1 KAKNLLARL
10 EKLKDNHLLF
20 LRNLAVAPTNNRAE
34 RLARCMKRKL
44 RQSDGFRSEQNL
56 EDYCIFTSYIENLR
70 MESLEAEKR
79 EKEES
84 ENKSKEESK
93 EENKDENKEENKQEN
108 KKEELNVYQHLIG
121 VFKRRHMSE
130 ANSVKQPG

>member
-1 KAKNLLARL
+1 
-10 EKLKDNHLLF
+10 
-20 LRNLAVAPTNNRAE
+20 
-34 RLARCMKRKL
+34 
-44 RQSDGFRSEQNL
+44 SDGFRSEQNL

-84 ENKSKEESK
+84 ENKNKEESKEESK
-93 EENKDENKEENKQEN
+93 EENKQEN
-108 KKEELNVYQHLIG
+108 KKKELNVYQHLIG

-130 ANSVKQPG
+130 ACRVKQPG